1 MCPSNLLHL
10 LAIPAVF
17 IAVIHS
23 YKRQRDNAGA
33 NARILSGLLQAPA
46 EINGFWNINFTL
58 EGLYRNRKVGYA
70 YVLSSHARSP
80 YCSLFIEPRFSAQ
93 NQKTPV
99 FQWSYPRPTRN
110 TVLRGGKIH
119 YSREDIVE
127 GFVWGGLAV
136 MDKFEAQKVLEEL
149 SQAAE
154 IVEKKQQ

>member
-10 LAIPAVF
+10 LAIPVVF

-33 NARILSGLLQAPA
+33 NARILSGLLQSPA
-46 EINGFWNINFTL
+46 EINGFFNVNFIL
-58 EGLYRNRKVGYA
+58 EGVYKNRKVGYA

-80 YCSLFIEPRFSAQ
+80 YCSIFIEPRLAAQ
-93 NQKTPV
+93 NRKTPV

-110 TVLRGGKIH
+110 TVLRNGKIH
-119 YSREDIVE
+119 YSQEDIIE
-127 GFVWGGLAV
+127 GFVWGGLALI
-136 MDKFEAQKVLEEL
+136 DQIKAREVLEEL